1 MNALLERIDT
11 KFDEAFDEADVWIRI
26 VGADWMADDLRLNLS
41 VKFNDE
47 SEAELW
53 EVTCEGVVEEAL
65 SSDGTDVL
73 ILTTDSPLL
82 KPYVEEE
89 IELMF
94 SENSLTPEFLLGVVC
109 SCCIEVMGKSGYIQR
124 FMNLRPTVHGIVSS
138 AYGLLGRFPDAVAKR
153 ILTALK
159 EQPIRVS
166 ALPGRMPK
174 RWTGSEFVSYP
185 ALSALEIGESY
196 VLAERF
202 SASRV

>member
-11 KFDEAFDEADVWIRI
+11 EFDEADGWIRI
-26 VGADWMADDLRLNLS
+26 VDADWMADDLRLNLS

-53 EVTCEGVVEEAL
+53 EVACEGVVEEAL
-65 SSDGTDVL
+65 SSDGTEVL

-109 SCCIEVMGKSGYIQR
+109 SCCIEVMEKPGYVQR

-138 AYGLLGRFPDAVAKR
+138 AYGLLGRFPDAVAKC

-159 EQPIRVS
+159 EQPIRVN

-196 VLAERF
+196 VIAERF
-202 SASRV
+202 SASRA